1 MIYGNA
7 TDFYGNAMAMLQK
20 FIASKVKKRK
30 DIYLKLLHYYNSLL
44 DF

>member
-20 FIASKVKKRK
+20 FIASKVKEVKK
-30 DIYLKLLHYYNSLL
+30 VCFKLLHYYE
-44 DF
+44 

>member
-7 TDFYGNAMAMLQK
+7 TDFDSNAMAMPQK

-30 DIYLKLLHYYNSLL
+30 DIYLKLLHYYE
-44 DF
+44 